1 MECENARLNE
11 RDFLGGLK
19 KGIVFAFAVLK
30 KGLGFKELRG
40 TLQEPINQE
49 RWLMQILHC
58 IVVFNLSNTCR
69 AGNGRVK
76 LKMKVETKLQ

>member
-1 MECENARLNE
+1 MWSLDRVAKLYYLIMECENARLNE

-49 RWLMQILHC
+49 R
-58 IVVFNLSNTCR
+58 
-69 AGNGRVK
+69 
-76 LKMKVETKLQ
+76 